1 MSIYIS
7 FSLNIYHVIHLVLW
21 ASHCQS
27 SKWHAFNKTM
37 LRRAAF
43 LIIWTGSSKQDT
55 TPFTKGTKGKQCVK
69 FGQEAKGKPCTWN
82 LRYHALGVCHPKQ
95 NTITY
100 FNRAT
105 TNIYENHIK
114 IHRIMN
120 GLKECIWKQRDPIT
134 HLLATECLNH
144 TQNKLK
150 LFTMFPNFLFSPLH
164 LTIKKD
170 LY

>member
-7 FSLNIYHVIHLVLW
+7 LLLNIYHVIHLVLW

-37 LRRAAF
+37 LRTAAF
-43 LIIWTGSSKQDT
+43 LIIWTGSSNKIPLLLQRER
-55 TPFTKGTKGKQCVK
+55 GEQCVR

-82 LRYHALGVCHPKQ
+82 LGYHALGVCHPKQ

-105 TNIYENHIK
+105 VSTYENHIE

-120 GLKECIWKQRDPIT
+120 GSKECIWKQRDPST
-134 HLLATECLNH
+134 HLLATECLDH

-150 LFTMFPNFLFSPLH
+150 LFTMFPNFFLFSPPH

>member
-7 FSLNIYHVIHLVLW
+7 LLLNIYHVIHLVLW

-37 LRRAAF
+37 LRTAAF

-55 TPFTKGTKGKQCVK
+55 TPFTKGTRGNCVR

-82 LRYHALGVCHPKQ
+82 VGYHALGVCQPKQ

-114 IHRIMN
+114 IHRIMMV
-120 GLKECIWKQRDPIT
+120 WKSAFGSRETQVHT
-134 HLLATECLNH
+134 FLLATECLDH

-150 LFTMFPNFLFSPLH
+150 LFTMFPNVFFIFPS
-164 LTIKKD
+164 TFN
-170 LY
+170 Y